1 MTFEQTL
8 SRLEQIA
15 ASLDRDDLP
24 LEEALKLFEEGI
36 TRLREASAALAD
48 ADGKPVGS
56 DGVVRRNTLA
66 LYSHQHF
73 ASCPEVVGYLL
84 AAARQAR
91 RDMTSC
97 RTK

>member
-15 ASLDRDDLP
+15 AALDRDDLP

-48 ADGKPVGS
+48 ADGKVRTLIVQAE
-56 DGVVRRNTLA
+56 GVFEA
-66 LYSHQHF
+66 K
-73 ASCPEVVGYLL
+73 E
-84 AAARQAR
+84 
-91 RDMTSC
+91 
-97 RTK
+97 